1 MQNHIAL
8 GRIYK
13 RNMVNTSDAFK
24 QRQQESNVA
33 LACLMDANR
42 VLRDMQGEM
51 MSVMRKQDKDEED
64 ARKRVALFDA
74 FNWHRGDFM
83 SKMESYNF
91 LNLSTHNA
99 KESVSENS

>member
-1 MQNHIAL
+1 M
-8 GRIYK
+8 
-13 RNMVNTSDAFK
+13 
-24 QRQQESNVA
+24 
-33 LACLMDANR
+33 
-42 VLRDMQGEM
+42 LRDMQGEM